1 MKDGKIMRTVNN
13 AHIDDITQ
21 IVILTDYVVRL
32 TFVTLSLDGSLK
44 FWNET
49 GEFQQSV
56 EHEGVQFVNGCII
69 PNKPEMFL
77 VAAVEVDNNQ
87 DN

>member
-21 IVILTDYVVRL
+21 IVVLTDYVVRL

-49 GEFQQSV
+49 GEF
-56 EHEGVQFVNGCII
+56 
-69 PNKPEMFL
+69 
-77 VAAVEVDNNQ
+77 
-87 DN
+87 